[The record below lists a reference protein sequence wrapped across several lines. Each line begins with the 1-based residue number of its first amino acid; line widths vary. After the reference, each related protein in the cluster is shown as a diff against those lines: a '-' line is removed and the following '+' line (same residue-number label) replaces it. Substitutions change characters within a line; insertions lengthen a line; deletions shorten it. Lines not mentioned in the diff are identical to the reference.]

1 MCQVTTHG
9 LCEPI
14 NLTKLWFLT
23 FHETGKVITKYYL
36 WMGGKCIVHWS
47 IYSLPLQFQLVSL
60 ISLPEETHCESPE
73 KAIKIINL
81 FPARTW
87 TQIFQSKFLHL
98 TIGLM
103 PLLQVTCSSFKNKSP
118 PYWGKA
124 LNLMTSLNLSG
135 AILTFPSHEHSCT
148 ASLPKEGNT
157 IQNPI
162 TKIFFISIVY
172 HK

>member
-23 FHETGKVITKYYL
+23 FHGTGKVITKYYL

-47 IYSLPLQFQLVSL
+47 IYSLPLQFHLVSL

-98 TIGLM
+98 IIGLM
-103 PLLQVTCSSFKNKSP
+103 PLLQVTWVKFPHSPILHYAFSSWTEKT
-118 PYWGKA
+118 
-124 LNLMTSLNLSG
+124 MT
-135 AILTFPSHEHSCT
+135 
-148 ASLPKEGNT
+148 KT
-157 IQNPI
+157 IHFRWENRFVLQ
-162 TKIFFISIVY
+162 
-172 HK
+172 

>member
-23 FHETGKVITKYYL
+23 FHGTGKVITKYYL

-47 IYSLPLQFQLVSL
+47 IYSLPLQFHLVSL

-103 PLLQVTCSSFKNKSP
+103 PLLQVTWVKFPHSPILHYAFSSWTEKT
-118 PYWGKA
+118 
-124 LNLMTSLNLSG
+124 MTK
-135 AILTFPSHEHSCT
+135 TMT
-148 ASLPKEGNT
+148 KT
-157 IQNPI
+157 IHFHWENRFVLQ
-162 TKIFFISIVY
+162 
-172 HK
+172 

>member
-23 FHETGKVITKYYL
+23 FHGTGKVITKYYL

-47 IYSLPLQFQLVSL
+47 IYSLPLQFHLVSL

-103 PLLQVTCSSFKNKSP
+103 PLLQVTWVKFPHSPILHYAFSSWTEKT
-118 PYWGKA
+118 
-124 LNLMTSLNLSG
+124 MT
-135 AILTFPSHEHSCT
+135 
-148 ASLPKEGNT
+148 KT
-157 IQNPI
+157 IHFRWENRFVLQ
-162 TKIFFISIVY
+162 
-172 HK
+172 

>member
-23 FHETGKVITKYYL
+23 FHGTGKVITKYYL

-47 IYSLPLQFQLVSL
+47 IYSLPLQYHLVSL

-103 PLLQVTCSSFKNKSP
+103 PLLQVTWVKFPHSPILHYAFSSWTEKT
-118 PYWGKA
+118 
-124 LNLMTSLNLSG
+124 MT
-135 AILTFPSHEHSCT
+135 
-148 ASLPKEGNT
+148 KT
-157 IQNPI
+157 IHFRWENRFVLQ
-162 TKIFFISIVY
+162 
-172 HK
+172 

>member
-23 FHETGKVITKYYL
+23 FHGTGKVITKYYL

-103 PLLQVTCSSFKNKSP
+103 PLLQVTWVKFPHGPILHYAFSSWTEKT
-118 PYWGKA
+118 
-124 LNLMTSLNLSG
+124 MT
-135 AILTFPSHEHSCT
+135 
-148 ASLPKEGNT
+148 KT
-157 IQNPI
+157 IHFRWENRFVLQ
-162 TKIFFISIVY
+162 
-172 HK
+172 

>member
-23 FHETGKVITKYYL
+23 FHGTGKVITKYYL

-47 IYSLPLQFQLVSL
+47 IYSLPLQYHLVSL

-103 PLLQVTCSSFKNKSP
+103 PLLQVTWVKFPHSPILHYAFSSWTEKT
-118 PYWGKA
+118 
-124 LNLMTSLNLSG
+124 MTK
-135 AILTFPSHEHSCT
+135 TMT
-148 ASLPKEGNT
+148 KT
-157 IQNPI
+157 IHFRWENRFVLQ
-162 TKIFFISIVY
+162 
-172 HK
+172 

>member
-23 FHETGKVITKYYL
+23 FHGTGKVITKYYL

-103 PLLQVTCSSFKNKSP
+103 PLLQVTWVKFPHSPILHYAFSSWTEKT
-118 PYWGKA
+118 
-124 LNLMTSLNLSG
+124 MT
-135 AILTFPSHEHSCT
+135 
-148 ASLPKEGNT
+148 KT
-157 IQNPI
+157 IHFRWENRFVLQ
-162 TKIFFISIVY
+162 
-172 HK
+172 